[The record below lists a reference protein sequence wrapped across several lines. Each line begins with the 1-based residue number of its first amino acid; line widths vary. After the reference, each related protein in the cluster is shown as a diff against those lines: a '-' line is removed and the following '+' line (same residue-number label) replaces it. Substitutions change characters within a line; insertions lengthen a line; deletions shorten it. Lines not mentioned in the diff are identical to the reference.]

1 MTTSEAAP
9 ILRIKNL
16 TTVFGSGSR
25 EVVAVSDVSFD
36 IGRGEIVGVV
46 GESGCG
52 KSVTASSI
60 LRLVPAPGRVKSGE
74 ILFEGRDILAM
85 DQEEL
90 RRLRG
95 NRVSMVFQ
103 DPMSSLN
110 PVFQVGDQIVETMQV
125 HEKFVGPKAM
135 PRARYLME
143 RVRIPDA
150 ADRMRDYPHQFS
162 GGMRQRIMIG
172 LGLANEP
179 ALILADEP
187 TTALDVTVQAE
198 IVALIQELNRAT
210 GTAVLLISHNI
221 ALVGTVCSRIIVMY
235 AGQVVEQGAVDDIMS
250 RPQHPYTWSLLRT
263 APTLDVRRTHR
274 LPMIPG
280 MPPNLANLPSGCRF
294 RDRCPFAVEKCQEEP
309 PLVELP
315 HGGQARC
322 WFRMDALQE
331 QAVHS
336 GRAATVESA
345 RVSDRDAPTADGA
358 AGAPL
363 LVARGLRKEFKLGS
377 GMSRGRGHVV
387 AVDGVDLELWPGETL
402 GLVGESGSGKSTL
415 GRLLLY
421 LETPTS
427 GEVCFASTSL
437 NTLSAKHLRATRR
450 RMQMVFQ
457 DSGASL
463 NPMMTV
469 EQIISEPLRN
479 FEALDRATRHARV
492 AETLELCGLSTRF
505 LDRYPHE
512 FSGGQRQ
519 RIGIAR
525 ALVLRPQLVVADEP
539 VSALDVSIQA
549 QIINLLED
557 LQEALNLSY
566 VFVSHDLAVVKHIA
580 DRVAVMSRGRIV
592 ESGPCEAVYANP
604 VDDYT
609 KTLLA
614 AVPALRSSD

>member
-1 MTTSEAAP
+1 MTTGEAAP
-9 ILRIKNL
+9 MLQIKNL
-16 TTVFGSGSR
+16 TTAFGSGSR

-90 RRLRG
+90 RQLRG

-110 PVFQVGDQIVETMQV
+110 PVFQVGEQIVETMQV
-125 HEKFVGPKAM
+125 HEKFVGPKAE
-135 PRARYLME
+135 PRAQYLME

-263 APTLDVRRTHR
+263 APTLDTRRTHR

-280 MPPNLANLPSGCRF
+280 MPPNLANLPGGCRF

-315 HGGQARC
+315 DGGQARC
-322 WFRMDALQE
+322 WFRMDALAPRSSDAGPTSDAPVQ
-331 QAVHS
+331 
-336 GRAATVESA
+336 
-345 RVSDRDAPTADGA
+345 VSDRGAPPAGSAAD
-358 AGAPL
+358 APL

-387 AVDGVDLELWPGETL
+387 AVDDVDLELWPGETL

-427 GEVCFASTSL
+427 GEVRFDGTSL
-437 NTLSAKHLRATRR
+437 NTLNAKHLRATRR

-479 FEALDRATRHARV
+479 FEALDRRARHARV